1 MAEQFDLDAKRAAR
15 HAARGTQRTLIL
27 GGNTFTI
34 PIELP
39 LEVGEVVNAAGTDMG
54 PVLRLLLGEDQWA
67 IATKTEPKLTNED
80 VMELLHMYGSELGE
94 FAASMFSSRDTGEP
108 SRPTSPATTDST
120 SASAAGENTASGQ
133 AS

>member
-15 HAARGTQRTLIL
+15 FAAKGTQRTLVL

-39 LEVGEVVNAAGTDMG
+39 LEVGEAVNEAGTDMG

-67 IATKTEPKLTNED
+67 VASKTEPKLSNED
-80 VMELLHMYGSELGE
+80 VMELLRMYGDELGE
-94 FAASMFSSRDTGEP
+94 FAASTFSSRGTGEP
-108 SRPTSPATTDST
+108 SRPTSPGSTDST
-120 SASAAGENTASGQ
+120 SASAAGVNAGSVQ
-133 AS
+133 PS